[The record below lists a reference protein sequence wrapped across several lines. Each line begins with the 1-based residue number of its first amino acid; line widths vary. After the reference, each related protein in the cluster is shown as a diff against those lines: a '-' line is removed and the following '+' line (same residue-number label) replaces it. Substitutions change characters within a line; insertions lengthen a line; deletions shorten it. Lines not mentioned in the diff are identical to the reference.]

1 MTLSFSRRKYTIN
14 APKYGIKQV
23 KNLLYICHT
32 SLKYHIMSV
41 LKIKD
46 TYVKP
51 VVFAVTSLFLAG
63 AAIFFSPLEIPHKLC
78 IPMGIIVASSFWLT
92 PWEVTLALLF
102 SLVGDYAGSCHNFMA
117 QMGSFAIAHVFYIIF
132 FIRRYVRKDY
142 KMTSKMKGYL
152 LMLGICAVSLLSFVL
167 FRIAPSAP
175 AGVLRVG
182 VSIYAILICTML
194 YTALMQRSVFY
205 ALGALL
211 FVISDFIL
219 AWNKFV
225 EPVPYRTILVVGTY
239 LSAQLLLFIRATPYR
254 IAHPVHL
261 LRF

>member
-1 MTLSFSRRKYTIN
+1 
-14 APKYGIKQV
+14 
-23 KNLLYICHT
+23 
-32 SLKYHIMSV
+32 MSI

-51 VVFAVTSLFLAG
+51 VVFTVIALFLAG

-92 PWEVTLALLF
+92 PWEVAMALLF
-102 SLVGDYAGSCHNFMA
+102 SLIGDYAGSCQNFMA
-117 QMGSFAIAHVFYIIF
+117 QMGSFAVAHVFYIIF
-132 FIRRYVRKDY
+132 FIRRYVRKNY
-142 KMTSKMKGYL
+142 KMTAKMKGYL
-152 LMLGICAVSLLSFVL
+152 LMLGFCAVSLLSFIFIKIVPY
-167 FRIAPSAP
+167 ASE
-175 AGVLRVG
+175 GVLRIG

-194 YTALMQRSVFY
+194 CTALMQRSVFY
-205 ALGALL
+205 ALGAFI

-219 AWNKFV
+219 AWHKFV
-225 EPVPYRTILVVGTY
+225 EPVPYRTILVIGTY
-239 LSAQLLLFIRATPYR
+239 LSAQLLLFIRSTPYR